1 MTDKGTEMMK
11 HWITR
16 LTALLLLAALLTAT
30 ALAAN
35 ASGYSDVPDG
45 HWAAQSV
52 RRCTQLGL
60 LQGVGGGKFGRGQEM
75 TRAAYAAALCR
86 LMGWQ
91 MLSPA
96 KGSFDDNQNTA
107 KWYYSA
113 VETAAAHDAFP
124 GHSRL
129 CRPTDAI
136 TREEMAAMTV
146 RALGYG
152 VLAGILADADTQPA
166 QSGAS
171 GFAGLTAH
179 IGKNCPF
186 ADCTTNRGY
195 IALAYRM
202 GIMTGVNSH
211 NFDPK
216 ATATREQA
224 AAVLLRAYDRL
235 HAGVSV
241 RDAHWVAAEGEPGTL
256 DVPETDCIFSVSLTA
271 RRGEQSVSPRAAI
284 EEVYAAAVLAGK
296 GGSVLLSAEPL
307 AQKVNGKGVA
317 TDEAEVLP
325 AEKLQEMLSD
335 TKNTTFHRSTQ
346 YESSYLYHKSGGTTL
361 CVWYESEDDLALKTA
376 LCRML
381 GVKTVYILREGPA
394 IAG

>member
-1 MTDKGTEMMK
+1 MK
-11 HWITR
+11 RWTMR
-16 LTALLLLAALLTAT
+16 LTALLLALLMTMTLAA
-30 ALAAN
+30 AAN
-35 ASGYSDVPDG
+35 TSGYSDVPDG

-60 LQGVGGGKFGRGQEM
+60 LQGVGGGRFGLKQEM

-91 MLSPA
+91 TVAPE

-107 KWYYSA
+107 KWYYS
-113 VETAAAHDAFP
+113 VIETANAHDVFS

-129 CRPTDAI
+129 CRPEEAV

-152 VLAGILADADTQPA
+152 VLAGIIADADAQPV
-166 QSGAS
+166 QSDAL
-171 GFAGLTAH
+171 GFTGLTAH

-202 GIMTGVNSH
+202 GIMTGVNSR

-241 RDAHWVAAEGEPGTL
+241 KEARWTAAEGEPSAL
-256 DVPETDCIFSVSLTA
+256 DVPEADCAFTIGHAA
-271 RRGEQSVSPRAAI
+271 RKGEQAVSPCAAL

-296 GGSVLLSAEPL
+296 GGSVLLGAEPL

-317 TDEAEVLP
+317 LAEAETLA
-325 AEKLQEMLSD
+325 AEALEQMLTD
-335 TKNTTFHRSTQ
+335 TKNTSFHRSAQ
-346 YESSYLYHKSGGTTL
+346 YESSYLYHRSGGTTL
-361 CVWYESEDDLALKTA
+361 CVWYESESDLALKTA

-381 GVKTVYILREGPA
+381 GVKTVYILRESPA
-394 IAG
+394 IGG

>member
-1 MTDKGTEMMK
+1 MKQGT
-11 HWITR
+11 IR
-16 LTALLLLAALLTAT
+16 LTALLLALAMTMTLAS
-30 ALAAN
+30 AAN

-52 RRCTQLGL
+52 RRCTELGL
-60 LQGVGGGKFGRGQEM
+60 LQGVGNGRFGLKQEM
-75 TRAAYAAALCR
+75 SRAAYAAALCR

-91 MLSPA
+91 TVKPE
-96 KGSFDDNQNTA
+96 KGSFDDNQDTA

-113 VETAAAHDAFP
+113 IETANAHDVFS

-129 CRPTDAI
+129 CRPTDAV

-152 VLAGILADADTQPA
+152 VLAGILADADAQPV
-166 QSGAS
+166 QSDTV
-171 GFAGLTAH
+171 GFAGLTAN

-202 GIMTGVNSH
+202 GIMTGVNSR
-211 NFDPK
+211 NFDPG
-216 ATATREQA
+216 AVATREQA
-224 AAVLLRAYDRL
+224 AAVLLRVYDRL

-241 RDAHWVAAEGEPGTL
+241 RDAHWIVTEGEPTAL
-256 DVPETDCIFSVSLTA
+256 DVPDASCVFTA
-271 RRGEQSVSPRAAI
+271 ANAARKGAQSISPCAAL
-284 EEVYAAAVLAGK
+284 EEVYAAAVLAGR

-307 AQKVNGKGVA
+307 AQRVNGKGV
-317 TDEAEVLP
+317 VLEESV
-325 AEKLQEMLSD
+325 ALRDGQFEQMLAD
-335 TKNTTFHRSTQ
+335 TKNTSFHRSTQ

-381 GVKTVYILREGPA
+381 GVKTVYILRESPA
-394 IAG
+394 AGR

>member
-16 LTALLLLAALLTAT
+16 LTALLLAALLTAT

-152 VLAGILADADTQPA
+152 VLAGILADADAQPA

-202 GIMTGVNSH
+202 GIMTGVNSK

-256 DVPETDCIFSVSLTA
+256 DVPGTDCIFSVSLTA

-307 AQKVNGKGVA
+307 AQKTDKTGAVLEEAVA
-317 TDEAEVLP
+317 LEDGQLEQLLA
-325 AEKLQEMLSD
+325 D
-335 TKNTTFHRSTQ
+335 TKNTSLHRSTQ

>member
-1 MTDKGTEMMK
+1 MMK
-11 HWITR
+11 HWITC
-16 LTALLLLAALLTAT
+16 LTALLLAALMTTT

-52 RRCTQLGL
+52 RRCAQLGL

-152 VLAGILADADTQPA
+152 VLAGILADADAQPV
-166 QSGAS
+166 QSDTL

-202 GIMTGVNSH
+202 GIMTGVNSKS
-211 NFDPK
+211 FDPK

-241 RDAHWVAAEGEPGTL
+241 RDAHWVAAEGEPGAL
-256 DVPETDCIFSVSLTA
+256 DVPGTDCIFSVSLTA

-307 AQKVNGKGVA
+307 AQKTDKTGAVLEEAVA
-317 TDEAEVLP
+317 LEDGQLEQLLA
-325 AEKLQEMLSD
+325 D
-335 TKNTTFHRSTQ
+335 TKNTSLHRSTQ

>member
-16 LTALLLLAALLTAT
+16 LTALLLAALLLTAT

-152 VLAGILADADTQPA
+152 VLAGILADADAQPA
-166 QSGAS
+166 QSGTS

-179 IGKNCPF
+179 IGRNCPF

-202 GIMTGVNSH
+202 GIMTGVNSK

-241 RDAHWVAAEGEPGTL
+241 RDAHWVAAEGEPGAL
-256 DVPETDCIFSVSLTA
+256 DVPGTDCIFSVSLTA

-307 AQKVNGKGVA
+307 AQKTDKTGAVLEEAVA
-317 TDEAEVLP
+317 LEDGQLEQLLA
-325 AEKLQEMLSD
+325 D
-335 TKNTTFHRSTQ
+335 TKNTSLHRSTQ

>member
-1 MTDKGTEMMK
+1 MK

-16 LTALLLLAALLTAT
+16 LAALLL
-30 ALAAN
+30 ALAMTASLAFAAN
-35 ASGYSDVPDG
+35 VSGYSDVPDG

-52 RRCTQLGL
+52 RRSTQLGL
-60 LQGVGGGKFGRGQEM
+60 LQGVGNGKFGLKQQM

-86 LMGWQ
+86 LMGWKTVT
-91 MLSPA
+91 PE

-107 KWYYSA
+107 KWYYAA
-113 VETAAAHDAFP
+113 VETAAAHDVFS

-152 VLAGILADADTQPA
+152 VLAGILADADAQPA
-166 QSGAS
+166 QSGTS
-171 GFAGLTAH
+171 GFAGLTAE

-202 GIMTGVNSH
+202 GIMTGVNSK

-235 HAGVSV
+235 HADVSV
-241 RDAHWVAAEGEPGTL
+241 RDAHWIVTEGEPGAL
-256 DVPETDCIFSVSLTA
+256 DVPGADCVFSVSLTA
-271 RRGEQSVSPRAAI
+271 RRGEQSVSPRAAL

-307 AQKVNGKGVA
+307 AQKVDKKGV
-317 TDEAEVLP
+317 VLEES
-325 AEKLQEMLSD
+325 AALGDGQLEQMLAD
-335 TKNTTFHRSTQ
+335 TKNTSLHRSTQ

-361 CVWYESEDDLALKTA
+361 CVWYESGDDLALKTA

-394 IAG
+394 AEG

>member
-1 MTDKGTEMMK
+1 MK
-11 HWITR
+11 QIATR
-16 LTALLLLAALLTAT
+16 LTALLLALVMTTTL

-35 ASGYSDVPDG
+35 KSGYSDVPDKN
-45 HWAAQSV
+45 WASQSIAQ
-52 RRCTQLGL
+52 CKQYNL
-60 LQGVGGGKFGRGQEM
+60 LQGIGNGKFGLGQKM

-86 LMGWQ
+86 LMGWKTVT
-91 MLSPA
+91 PE
-96 KGSFDDNQNTA
+96 KGSYTDNQDA
-107 KWYYSA
+107 KKWYYSA
-113 VETAAAHDAFP
+113 IETASAHDVFS
-124 GHSRL
+124 GHSTT
-129 CRPTDAI
+129 CRPNDPI

-146 RALGYG
+146 RALGYST
-152 VLAGILADADTQPA
+152 LAGIIADADAQPV
-166 QSGAS
+166 QSDTL

-241 RDAHWVAAEGEPGTL
+241 RDAHWVAAEGEPNTL
-256 DVPETDCIFSVSLTA
+256 DVPETDCAFTIGHAA
-271 RRGEQSVSPRAAI
+271 RKGEQAVSPCAAL

-296 GGSVLLSAEPL
+296 GGSVLLGAEPL

>member
-1 MTDKGTEMMK
+1 MMK
-11 HWITR
+11 HWITC
-16 LTALLLLAALLTAT
+16 LTALLLAALMTAT

-52 RRCTQLGL
+52 RRCAQLGL

-124 GHSRL
+124 GHSRF

-152 VLAGILADADTQPA
+152 VLAGILADADAQPV
-166 QSGAS
+166 QSDTL

-202 GIMTGVNSH
+202 GIMTGVNSKS
-211 NFDPK
+211 FDPK

-241 RDAHWVAAEGEPGTL
+241 RDAHWVAAEGEPGAL
-256 DVPETDCIFSVSLTA
+256 DVPGTDCIFSVSLTA

-307 AQKVNGKGVA
+307 AQKTDKTGAVLEEAVA
-317 TDEAEVLP
+317 LEDGQLEQLLA
-325 AEKLQEMLSD
+325 D
-335 TKNTTFHRSTQ
+335 TKNTSLHRSTQ

>member
-1 MTDKGTEMMK
+1 MK
-11 HWITR
+11 HWITC
-16 LTALLLLAALLTAT
+16 LTALLLAALMTAT

-52 RRCTQLGL
+52 RRCAQLGL

-124 GHSRL
+124 GHSRF

-152 VLAGILADADTQPA
+152 VLAGILADADAQPV
-166 QSGAS
+166 QSDTL

-202 GIMTGVNSH
+202 GIMTGVNSKS
-211 NFDPK
+211 FDPK

-241 RDAHWVAAEGEPGTL
+241 RDAHWVAAEGEPGAL
-256 DVPETDCIFSVSLTA
+256 DVPGTDCIFSVSLTA

-307 AQKVNGKGVA
+307 AQKTDKTGAVLEEAVA
-317 TDEAEVLP
+317 LEDGQLEQLLA
-325 AEKLQEMLSD
+325 D
-335 TKNTTFHRSTQ
+335 TKNTSLHRSTQ

>member
-1 MTDKGTEMMK
+1 MK
-11 HWITR
+11 MKQLLKRT
-16 LTALLLLAALLTAT
+16 LALLLAVLTMAT
-30 ALAAN
+30 AVSAAN
-35 ASGYSDVPDG
+35 KSGYSDVPDK
-45 HWAAQSV
+45 HWAASSIAQ
-52 RRCTQLGL
+52 CKQYDL
-60 LQGVGGGKFGRGQEM
+60 LQGVGNGKFGLGQKM
-75 TRAAYAAALCR
+75 TRAAYASALCR
-86 LMGWQ
+86 LMGWKTVTPQ
-91 MLSPA
+91 
-96 KGSFDDNQNTA
+96 KGSFSDNQDTK

-113 VETAAAHDAFP
+113 VETAAAHDVFP
-124 GHSRL
+124 GHSTT
-129 CRPTDAI
+129 CRPNDAV

-146 RALGYG
+146 RALDYG
-152 VLAGILADADTQPA
+152 VLAGIIADADAQPV
-166 QSGAS
+166 QSDTL

-202 GIMTGVNSH
+202 GIMTGVNKY

-216 ATATREQA
+216 GTATREQA
-224 AAVLLRAYDRL
+224 AAVLLRTYERL
-235 HAGVSV
+235 HANVSV
-241 RDAHWVAAEGEPGTL
+241 KDAHWVEAEGEPSTL
-256 DVPETDCIFSVSLTA
+256 DVPETDYVFTIGHAA
-271 RRGEQSVSPRAAI
+271 RKGEQAVSPCAAL

-296 GGSVLLSAEPL
+296 GGSVLLGAEPL

>member
-1 MTDKGTEMMK
+1 MMK
-11 HWITR
+11 HWITC
-16 LTALLLLAALLTAT
+16 LTALLLAALMTAT

-52 RRCTQLGL
+52 RRCAQLGL

-124 GHSRL
+124 GHSRF

-152 VLAGILADADTQPA
+152 VLAGILADADAQPV
-166 QSGAS
+166 QSDTL

-202 GIMTGVNSH
+202 GIMTGVNSKS
-211 NFDPK
+211 FDPK

-241 RDAHWVAAEGEPGTL
+241 RDAHWIVTEGEPTAL
-256 DVPETDCIFSVSLTA
+256 DVPDASCVFTA
-271 RRGEQSVSPRAAI
+271 ANAARKGAQSISPCAAL
-284 EEVYAAAVLAGK
+284 EEVYAAAVLAGR

-307 AQKVNGKGVA
+307 AQRVNGKGV
-317 TDEAEVLP
+317 VLEESV
-325 AEKLQEMLSD
+325 ALRDGQFEQMLAD
-335 TKNTTFHRSTQ
+335 TKNTSFHRSTQ

-381 GVKTVYILREGPA
+381 GVKTVYILRESPA
-394 IAG
+394 AGR

>member
-1 MTDKGTEMMK
+1 MMK
-11 HWITR
+11 HWITC
-16 LTALLLLAALLTAT
+16 LTALLLAALMTAT

-52 RRCTQLGL
+52 RRCAQLGL

-152 VLAGILADADTQPA
+152 VLAGILADADAQPV
-166 QSGAS
+166 QSDTL

-202 GIMTGVNSH
+202 GIMTGVSKY

-216 ATATREQA
+216 GTATREQA
-224 AAVLLRAYDRL
+224 AAVLLRTYERL
-235 HAGVSV
+235 HASVSV
-241 RDAHWVAAEGEPGTL
+241 KDAHWIAAEGEPRTL
-256 DVPETDCIFSVSLTA
+256 DVPKGCIFTVSHTA
-271 RRGEQSVSPRAAI
+271 RRGEQAVSPRTAL

-296 GGSVLLSAEPL
+296 GGSVLLCAGSVV
-307 AQKVNGKGVA
+307 QKTDKKGVA
-317 TDEAEVLP
+317 TGEAEELP
-325 AEKLQEMLSD
+325 AEKLQAMLSD

-346 YESSYLYHKSGGTTL
+346 YKSSYLYNKSGAETV
-361 CVWYESEDDLALKTA
+361 CVWYESEADLAEKTE
-376 LCRML
+376 LCKLL
-381 GVKTVYILREGPA
+381 GVKTVYILK
-394 IAG
+394 

>member
-1 MTDKGTEMMK
+1 MK
-11 HWITR
+11 RWTMR
-16 LTALLLLAALLTAT
+16 LTALLLALLMTMTLAA
-30 ALAAN
+30 AAN
-35 ASGYSDVPDG
+35 ISGYSDVPDG

-52 RRCTQLGL
+52 SRCTQLGL
-60 LQGVGGGKFGRGQEM
+60 LQGVGSGRFGLKQEM

-91 MLSPA
+91 TVTPE

-107 KWYYSA
+107 KWYYG
-113 VETAAAHDAFP
+113 VIETANAHGVFS

-129 CRPTDAI
+129 CRPEDAV

-152 VLAGILADADTQPA
+152 VLAGIIADADAQPV
-166 QSGAS
+166 QSDTL

-202 GIMTGVNSH
+202 GIMTGVNSR

-224 AAVLLRAYDRL
+224 AAVLLRTYDRL

-241 RDAHWVAAEGEPGTL
+241 KEAHWTAAEGEPSTL
-256 DVPETDCIFSVSLTA
+256 DVPETDCVFTIGHAA
-271 RRGEQSVSPRAAI
+271 RKGEQAVSPCAAL

-296 GGSVLLSAEPL
+296 GGSVLLGAEPL
-307 AQKVNGKGVA
+307 VQKVNGKGVA
-317 TDEAEVLP
+317 LAEAETLT
-325 AEKLQEMLSD
+325 AEALEQMLAD
-335 TKNTTFHRSTQ
+335 TKNTSFHRSAQ
-346 YESSYLYHKSGGTTL
+346 YESSYLYRRGGGTAL
-361 CVWYESEDDLALKTA
+361 CVWYESESDLALKTA

-381 GVKTVYILREGPA
+381 GVKTVYILRESPA
-394 IAG
+394 IGG

>member
-1 MTDKGTEMMK
+1 MK
-11 HWITR
+11 HWMTR
-16 LTALLLLAALLTAT
+16 LTALLLALMMTTTLVSAAAV
-30 ALAAN
+30 
-35 ASGYSDVPDG
+35 SGYSDVPDR
-45 HWAAQSV
+45 HWAAQSI
-52 RRCTQLGL
+52 RRCGEYGL
-60 LQGVGGGKFGRGQEM
+60 LKGVGGGRFGLGQQM

-91 MLSPA
+91 MLTPA
-96 KGSFDDNQNTA
+96 RGSFDDNQNTA

-113 VETAAAHDAFP
+113 IETAAAHDVFS
-124 GHSRL
+124 GHSKL
-129 CRPTDAI
+129 CRPEDAV

-152 VLAGILADADTQPA
+152 VLAGILADADAQPV
-166 QSGAS
+166 QSNTT
-171 GFAGLTAH
+171 GFAGLTAS

-202 GIMTGVNSH
+202 GIVTGVNSR
-211 NFDPK
+211 NFDPR

-224 AAVLLRAYDRL
+224 AAVLLRAYGRL

-241 RDAHWVAAEGEPGTL
+241 RDAHWVVTEGEPGVL
-256 DVPETDCIFSVSLTA
+256 DVPEADCVFAAANVA
-271 RRGEQSVSPRAAI
+271 RKGAQSVSPCAAI
-284 EEVYAAAVLAGK
+284 EEVYAAAVLAGE

-307 AQKVNGKGVA
+307 AQKVNGKGVVIEETVA
-317 TDEAEVLP
+317 LKDGQFEQLLA
-325 AEKLQEMLSD
+325 D
-335 TKNTTFHRSTQ
+335 TKNTSFHRSTQ

-361 CVWYESEDDLALKTA
+361 CVWYESEGDLALKTT

-381 GVKTVYILREGPA
+381 GVKTVYILRESTS
-394 IAG
+394 AGR

>member
-11 HWITR
+11 HWITC
-16 LTALLLLAALLTAT
+16 LTALLLAALMTAT

-129 CRPTDAI
+129 YRPTDAI

-152 VLAGILADADTQPA
+152 VLAGILADADAQPS

-202 GIMTGVNSH
+202 GIMTGVNSK

-241 RDAHWVAAEGEPGTL
+241 RDAHWVAAEGEPGAL
-256 DVPETDCIFSVSLTA
+256 DVPGTDCIFSVSLTA

-307 AQKVNGKGVA
+307 AQKTDKTGAVLEEAVA
-317 TDEAEVLP
+317 LEDGQLEQLLA
-325 AEKLQEMLSD
+325 D
-335 TKNTTFHRSTQ
+335 TKNTSLHRSTQ

>member
-152 VLAGILADADTQPA
+152 VLAGILADADAQPV
-166 QSGAS
+166 QSDTL

-202 GIMTGVNSH
+202 GIMTGVNSKS
-211 NFDPK
+211 FDPK

-241 RDAHWVAAEGEPGTL
+241 RDAHWVAAEGEPGAL
-256 DVPETDCIFSVSLTA
+256 DVPGTDCIFSVSLTA

-307 AQKVNGKGVA
+307 AQKTDKTGAVLEEAVA
-317 TDEAEVLP
+317 LEDGQLEQLLA
-325 AEKLQEMLSD
+325 D
-335 TKNTTFHRSTQ
+335 TKNTSLHRSTQ

>member
-1 MTDKGTEMMK
+1 MK
-11 HWITR
+11 MKQLLKRT
-16 LTALLLLAALLTAT
+16 LALLLAVLTMAT
-30 ALAAN
+30 AVSAAN
-35 ASGYSDVPDG
+35 KSGYSDVPDK
-45 HWAAQSV
+45 HWAASSIAQ
-52 RRCTQLGL
+52 CKQYDL
-60 LQGVGGGKFGRGQEM
+60 LQGVGNGKFGLGQKM
-75 TRAAYAAALCR
+75 TRAAYASALCR
-86 LMGWQ
+86 LMGWKTVTPQ
-91 MLSPA
+91 
-96 KGSFDDNQNTA
+96 KGSFSDNQDTK

-113 VETAAAHDAFP
+113 VETAAAHDVFP
-124 GHSRL
+124 GHSTT
-129 CRPTDAI
+129 CRPNDAV

-146 RALGYG
+146 RALDYG
-152 VLAGILADADTQPA
+152 VLAGIIADADAQPV
-166 QSGAS
+166 QSDTL

-202 GIMTGVNSH
+202 GIMTGVNKY

-216 ATATREQA
+216 GTATREQA
-224 AAVLLRAYDRL
+224 AAVLLRTYERL
-235 HAGVSV
+235 HANVSV
-241 RDAHWVAAEGEPGTL
+241 KDAHWVEAEGEPSTL
-256 DVPETDCIFSVSLTA
+256 DVPETDCAFTIGHAA
-271 RRGEQSVSPRAAI
+271 RKGEQAVSPCAAL

-296 GGSVLLSAEPL
+296 GGSVLLGAEPL

>member
-1 MTDKGTEMMK
+1 MK
-11 HWITR
+11 QLLKRT
-16 LTALLLLAALLTAT
+16 LALLLAVLTMAT
-30 ALAAN
+30 AVSAAN
-35 ASGYSDVPDG
+35 KSGYSDVPDK
-45 HWAAQSV
+45 HWAASSIAQ
-52 RRCTQLGL
+52 CKQYDL
-60 LQGVGGGKFGRGQEM
+60 LQGVGNGKFGLGQKM
-75 TRAAYAAALCR
+75 TRAAYASALCR
-86 LMGWQ
+86 LMGWKTVTPQ
-91 MLSPA
+91 
-96 KGSFDDNQNTA
+96 KGSFSDNQDTK

-113 VETAAAHDAFP
+113 VETAAAHDVFP
-124 GHSRL
+124 GHSTT
-129 CRPTDAI
+129 CRPNDAV

-146 RALGYG
+146 RALDYG
-152 VLAGILADADTQPA
+152 VLAGIIADADAQPV
-166 QSGAS
+166 QSDTL

-202 GIMTGVNSH
+202 GIMTGVNKY

-216 ATATREQA
+216 GTATREQA
-224 AAVLLRAYDRL
+224 AAVLLRTYERL
-235 HAGVSV
+235 HANVSV
-241 RDAHWVAAEGEPGTL
+241 KDAHWVEAEGEPSTL
-256 DVPETDCIFSVSLTA
+256 DVPETDCAFTIGHAA
-271 RRGEQSVSPRAAI
+271 RKGEQAVSPCAAL

-296 GGSVLLSAEPL
+296 GGSVLLGAEPL